1 MEVKGNFNLQDFLGI
16 WYQQASA
23 NMEFEG
29 RGRCVTA
36 NYTNGEKS
44 NTVDVINSIIREPSN
59 KIFTMD
65 GTMVLEDPSKNEGK
79 FEVILPTHFM
89 WWNTDIKGSFWV
101 LDTDYESYS
110 VGYSCAQFFWFFHD
124 LEKITKQ

>member
-1 MEVKGNFNLQDFLGI
+1 
-16 WYQQASA
+16 
-23 NMEFEG
+23 
-29 RGRCVTA
+29 
-36 NYTNGEKS
+36 
-44 NTVDVINSIIREPSN
+44 
-59 KIFTMD
+59 MD

-89 WWNTDIKGSFWV
+89 WWNTVIKGSFWV

-124 LEKITKQ
+124 YTAILFSRVQDLSQDEEQQTKFFKQTYQVLIDHNLDPANFKISVNKNCTV